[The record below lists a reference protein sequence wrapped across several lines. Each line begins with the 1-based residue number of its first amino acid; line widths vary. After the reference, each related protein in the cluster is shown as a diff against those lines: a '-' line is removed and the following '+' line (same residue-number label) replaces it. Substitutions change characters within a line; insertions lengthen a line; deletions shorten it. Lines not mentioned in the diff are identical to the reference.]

1 MVAPAIEEVTD
12 PSRAPVRVANSVH
25 LRPGPLPPRT
35 ARRLVAQVCQ
45 RADVG
50 GRIADDAAMI
60 AGELVNISLHQVFSV
75 VLVLVQTTDRGVII
89 AVQDGGLQLPVLG
102 PGYRRG
108 GASSQHRCRA
118 PTGAVLGLRR
128 QGRSARDLGSCA

>member
-1 MVAPAIEEVTD
+1 
-12 PSRAPVRVANSVH
+12 VRVANSVH
-25 LRPGPLPPRT
+25 LRPGPLAPRK

-89 AVQDGGLQLPVLG
+89 AVQDGGYSFPFSV
-102 PGYRRG
+102 RD
-108 GASSQHRCRA
+108 
-118 PTGAVLGLRR
+118 TGAVALRR
-128 QGRSARDLGSCA
+128 STAVVHRLAQSWGCAAKEGRREIWALVRDSRAIP